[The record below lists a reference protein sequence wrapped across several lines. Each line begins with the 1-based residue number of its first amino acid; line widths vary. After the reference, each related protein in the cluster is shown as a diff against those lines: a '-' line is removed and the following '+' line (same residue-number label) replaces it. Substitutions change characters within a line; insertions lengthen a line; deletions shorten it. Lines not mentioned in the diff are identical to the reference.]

1 MLFVNPFSP
10 SPPIKQEFAEIWR
23 IALPLLVAQSAQM
36 GTGVVDTLMAARY
49 NPLDLAAIA
58 VGYNI
63 WLPAYLTIL
72 GVLYA
77 GAAIVAQDFGAGRT
91 REIQRLL
98 PQSLWVAILLGLLI
112 APLVWQNQW
121 VVELLELH
129 DDTAQKA
136 VDYTQ
141 MVALGLPATGLF
153 LALRFH
159 TQGLGITRPFAVA
172 SVVGFL
178 ANIPLNYAFIYGA
191 WGAPELG
198 AKGCGIATAISMWL
212 GLLLILG
219 QVARESAVR
228 DYLPAFRWHPPEWSI
243 IKEIM
248 RLGIPL
254 GLTFFLEVG
263 VFSLI
268 ALLVARLG
276 EVAIAAHQIAFNI
289 WDMFY
294 IPMLAIGSAMST
306 RIGHA
311 IGAEFS
317 EGVLRAFWVAAALAA
332 VISLAT
338 TLLLL
343 LAPDWIIS
351 LYTDD
356 ADIRTLA
363 EQLIGLAALFIV
375 FDAGQIVGSF
385 TLRAFKETRLPFVI
399 TVVAYWLL
407 ALPLG
412 YWLGLVVADNASDGA
427 AGFWWATI
435 AGIATCTL
443 LIGLRVVALL
453 RMPLAKAPQ

>member
-1 MLFVNPFSP
+1 
-10 SPPIKQEFAEIWR
+10 
-23 IALPLLVAQSAQM
+23 M
-36 GTGVVDTLMAARY
+36 GTGVVDTVMAARY

-77 GAAIVAQDFGAGRT
+77 GAAIVAQDFGAGRK

-112 APLVWQNQW
+112 APLVWQNHI

-136 VDYTQ
+136 IDYTQ

-159 TQGLGITRPFAVA
+159 AQGLGITRPFAVA

-219 QVARESAVR
+219 QVIRESAVR
-228 DYLPAFRWHPPEWSI
+228 EYLPAFRWHHPEWSVI
-243 IKEIM
+243 RDILK
-248 RLGIPL
+248 LGIPL

-289 WDMFY
+289 WDVFY

-306 RIGHA
+306 RMGHA
-311 IGAEFS
+311 IGA
-317 EGVLRAFWVAAALAA
+317 GVRHGVHRAFWVAVILAA

-343 LAPDWIIS
+343 LAPDWIIG
-351 LYTDD
+351 LYTEDP
-356 ADIRTLA
+356 DIRTLA
-363 EQLIGLAALFIV
+363 ERLIGLAALFII

-412 YWLGLVVADNASDGA
+412 YWLGLVIADNPNDGA

-435 AGIATCTL
+435 AGIAACTV
-443 LIGLRVVALL
+443 LIGMRVIILL
-453 RMPLAKAPQ
+453 KRPLPHSVMPSPYSDEDDMPTDNR